1 MCTTDPNTPQTT
13 SRRLVERPIVSRRFM
28 RGLSLQA
35 GRGQPATPAPARRAR
50 SSLSRTNSSQ
60 SSVSLPVAN
69 LLASAG
75 PLTFGPPFPPL
86 HSTGTGAGDAASHPQ
101 SSLLPSAPIGTTG
114 LNFSY
119 PQAAYPMGWGYLDP
133 RSPLDP
139 ENARLFPAGESSSSN
154 IQGPYTGA
162 TGRTL
167 GSAFSPRTRERII
180 SGKRRMTRAASATLQ
195 GLLNSPQAPNIQ
207 ASVSAPSSGTGDRTE
222 SEMNCFPQ
230 ILEILEYV
238 IPDSD
243 DSSSSSSSTR
253 DEDASNTSASNAPS
267 MRATDPVADMIERL
281 RTLEDAPHVSSDSIT
296 QSSDSDDGTASF
308 HQFSFGAEPSFMT
321 ASTNQERDG
330 SPITIRD
337 SSTEPE
343 IQVPRSARLR
353 NEPAPFF
360 DIGLDASFAQ
370 GIDTF
375 NPIEP
380 ISMLLLNLTH
390 PGSGIT
396 PKELQS
402 ILRRCKHCSKFCYVL
417 SQGRHIC
424 DRYAEPSIDED
435 YFQLQHYLSVYDEP
449 LGLSLKQLGRVFVRC
464 GDCDR
469 VMWSRKK
476 HNHIC
481 PRDARR
487 ASESQASS
495 ASGSRRPAGRAGGS
509 GARQTA
515 HRPAGQAGGPSSRR
529 CEASSSGPGRAG
541 PVRREARAGGAGPSR
556 RA

>member
-1 MCTTDPNTPQTT
+1 
-13 SRRLVERPIVSRRFM
+13 M

-133 RSPLDP
+133 QSPLDP

-195 GLLNSPQAPNIQ
+195 GLLNSPQAPNIH

-222 SEMNCFPQ
+222 SEMNRFPQ

-253 DEDASNTSASNAPS
+253 DEDASNTSALNAPS

-296 QSSDSDDGTASF
+296 CEFIFIATPIISTLRRFYYYLESSDSDDGTASF
-308 HQFSFGAEPSFMT
+308 HQFSFGAEPLFMT

-402 ILRRCKHCSKFCYVL
+402 ILRRCKHCSKFCYIL

-449 LGLSLKQLGRVFVRC
+449 LGLSLKQLGRVF
-464 GDCDR
+464 
-469 VMWSRKK
+469 
-476 HNHIC
+476 
-481 PRDARR
+481 RR
-487 ASESQASS
+487 SITTYAPEMLAVHPSLKPVVLQALDDLQVELV
-495 ASGSRRPAGRAGGS
+495 A
-509 GARQTA
+509 
-515 HRPAGQAGGPSSRR
+515 QAL
-529 CEASSSGPGRAG
+529 AKQLIDLQAKL
-541 PVRREARAGGAGPSR
+541 VARALAAVKLPPAVLAGLALFAVRLEPAVQVLAAVLEAKNLSS
-556 RA
+556 